1 MNGRRAW
8 RKRRRKLG
16 CLTSATFLRRHQ
28 GRVELWDYGTPGD
41 RPPRPWTARSL
52 VGASMGARKRKA
64 GGADRFHCVCGW
76 VGVPYDLEE
85 DDSDEGRLICPECS
99 NPWADMQTERS
110 RYRIGERLRPCP
122 GCWECDP
129 MIQQG
134 SVEGIAFR
142 HRTGCSHDN
151 QTGSCCGAEVL
162 TVAESCDG
170 SRVIPARKAKR

>member
-110 RYRIGERLRPCP
+110 RYRIGERLRPCRP
-122 GCWECDP
+122 CELAR
-129 MIQQG
+129 QG
-134 SVEGIAFR
+134 RGYDLCKNRIVKY
-142 HRTGCSHDN
+142 
-151 QTGSCCGAEVL
+151 
-162 TVAESCDG
+162 CDG
-170 SRVIPARKAKR
+170 SGVLPAKSAGKAKR

>member
-8 RKRRRKLG
+8 RRYLKRWRRNIRKDGRCPLLRLSG
-16 CLTSATFLRRHQ
+16 WMRRHAQ
-28 GRVELWDYGTPGD
+28 KFPPVHRLM
-41 RPPRPWTARSL
+41 PRPWTARSL

-110 RYRIGERLRPCP
+110 RYRIGERLRPCRP
-122 GCWECDP
+122 CELAR
-129 MIQQG
+129 QG
-134 SVEGIAFR
+134 RGYDLCKNRIVKY
-142 HRTGCSHDN
+142 
-151 QTGSCCGAEVL
+151 
-162 TVAESCDG
+162 CDG
-170 SRVIPARKAKR
+170 SGVLPAKSAGKAKR

>member
-8 RKRRRKLG
+8 RRYLKRWRRNIRKDGRCPLLRLSG
-16 CLTSATFLRRHQ
+16 WMRRHAQ
-28 GRVELWDYGTPGD
+28 KFPPVHRLM
-41 RPPRPWTARSL
+41 PRPWTARSL

-122 GCWECDP
+122 GCRCCDDRVNTDLTLAVLCTWDCAG
-129 MIQQG
+129 QG
-134 SVEGIAFR
+134 V
-142 HRTGCSHDN
+142 
-151 QTGSCCGAEVL
+151 V
-162 TVAESCDG
+162 
-170 SRVIPARKAKR
+170 PARKAKR